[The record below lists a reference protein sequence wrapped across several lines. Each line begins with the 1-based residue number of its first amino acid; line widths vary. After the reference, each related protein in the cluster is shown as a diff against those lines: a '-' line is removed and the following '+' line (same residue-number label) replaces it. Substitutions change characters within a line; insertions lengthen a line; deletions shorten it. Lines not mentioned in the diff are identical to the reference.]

1 TSMLEGFGGEVILD
15 LDGHGWDS
23 KWQNRL
29 FVGVKLNVESVS
41 PLWFAYFP
49 RHVAEHYRYRSRAP
63 AISRR
68 QYLSRMDR
76 FQHGR
81 SGANFRT

>member
-1 TSMLEGFGGEVILD
+1 M
-15 LDGHGWDS
+15 
-23 KWQNRL
+23 
-29 FVGVKLNVESVS
+29 KLNVESVS

-49 RHVAEHYRYRSRAP
+49 RHVAEHYRYRGKAP